1 MMIDQIAK
9 RLNDCANKT
18 YCKEC
23 PYSSNDLPTMTCEE
37 FMIKDAAEE
46 CRIIAEEVEDDK
58 R

>member
-1 MMIDQIAK
+1 MTIDQIAK
-9 RLNDCANKT
+9 RLKDCANKT

-37 FMIKDAAEE
+37 FMIKYAAEE
-46 CRIIAEEVEDDK
+46 CRKVADEMIDDM